1 MIEHNGKEYESTFTI
16 HDYPEDGAFIE
27 IASKFDC
34 PMCNCS
40 IMATRLMKGQYTTE
54 EEVKALADKM
64 QEEHIKLHEYAEL
77 GKKFKSIVKDIEG
90 LWKEKV

>member
-1 MIEHNGKEYESTFTI
+1 MIENNGKEYESTFTI

-34 PMCNCS
+34 PRCNCS
-40 IMATRLMKGQYTTE
+40 IMATRLMGGRYTTE

-64 QEEHIKLHEYAEL
+64 QEEHIKLHELAEI
-77 GKKFKSIVKDIEG
+77 GQKVKSVVEILKD
-90 LWKEKV
+90 

>member
-34 PMCNCS
+34 ARCNCS
-40 IMATRLMKGQYTTE
+40 IMGTRLMKSTYTTE
-54 EEVKALADKM
+54 EEVKALADRMK
-64 QEEHIKLHEYAEL
+64 EEHIKLHEYAEL

>member
-1 MIEHNGKEYESTFTI
+1 MIEHNDKERSFTI

-34 PMCNCS
+34 ARCNCS
-40 IMATRLMKGQYTTE
+40 IMATRFMRKRFTTE
-54 EEVKALADKM
+54 EEVKALADRIK
-64 QEEHIKLHEYAEL
+64 EEHLRLHELAEL
-77 GKKFKSIVKDIEG
+77 GKKFKSAVKDIEG

>member
-1 MIEHNGKEYESTFTI
+1 MIEHNDKECTFTI

-34 PMCNCS
+34 ARCNCS
-40 IMATRLMKGQYTTE
+40 IMATRIMKRPYTTE
-54 EEVKALADKM
+54 EEVKALADKIK
-64 QEEHIKLHEYAEL
+64 EEHIKLHEYAEL
-77 GKKFKSIVKDIEG
+77 GKRFKSIVKDIEG

>member
-1 MIEHNGKEYESTFTI
+1 MIEYNDKERSFTI
-16 HDYPEDGAFIE
+16 HDYPKDGAFIE

-34 PMCNCS
+34 ARCNCS

-54 EEVKALADKM
+54 EEVKALADEM
-64 QEEHIKLHEYAEL
+64 QKEHIELHELAEI
-77 GKKFKSIVKDIEG
+77 GKRFKSVVKDIGG

>member
-1 MIEHNGKEYESTFTI
+1 MIEHNDKEYESTFTI

-34 PMCNCS
+34 ALCNGS
-40 IMATRLMKGQYTTE
+40 IIVTRIMKKTYTTE
-54 EEVKALADKM
+54 EEVKALDDRIK
-64 QEEHIKLHEYAEL
+64 EEHLKLHEYAEI
-77 GKKFKSIVKDIEG
+77 GKRFKSIVKDIEG